1 MIPIKFIRSTT
12 SVRQNLTSLL
22 DGLEDEII
30 ITKNY
35 RPRAMICPL
44 EEDNDSRPALILL
57 GTRSR
62 EENLSRETIR
72 NINRRGELFS
82 RVIFV
87 CSEETRPLAADIKT
101 DDLRVIRTDRKEEPI
116 ISPLKA
122 GLSGLNPGD
131 KFFIFSFLSAPG
143 APARFPRLIEGI
155 RQARNRQKLLVI
167 PRLDGEPAHPV
178 AISTELQ
185 KEIIDTRKELGIPY
199 LIRQFEDELHYLDIQ
214 PEKEK

>member
-1 MIPIKFIRSTT
+1 MVPIKIIRSTT
-12 SVRQNLTSLL
+12 AVRQNLTSLL

-35 RPRAMICPL
+35 RPRARLCPL
-44 EEDNDSRPALILL
+44 AADTDSRPALILL

-62 EENLSRETIR
+62 EKKLSRETIR
-72 NINRRGELFS
+72 NINRQEELFS

-87 CSEETRPLAADIKT
+87 CSEETRPLAPEIKI
-101 DDLRVIRTDRKEEPI
+101 DDLRLIRTDRKEEPI

-131 KFFIFSFLSAPG
+131 EFFIFSFLSAPG
-143 APARFPRLIEGI
+143 APARFSPLIEGI
-155 RQARNRQKLLVI
+155 RQARERQKLLVI
-167 PRLDGEPAHPV
+167 PRLDGEPTHPV
-178 AISTELQ
+178 AISTELK

-214 PEKEK
+214 PEEEE